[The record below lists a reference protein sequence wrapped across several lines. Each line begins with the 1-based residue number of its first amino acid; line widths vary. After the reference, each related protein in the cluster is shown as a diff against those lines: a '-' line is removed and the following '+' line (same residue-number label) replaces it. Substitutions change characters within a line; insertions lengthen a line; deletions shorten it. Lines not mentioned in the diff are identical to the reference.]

1 MSTSGRPGSGLPPR
15 SAARADSHRPSE
27 VIAQPVAAPV
37 PEASG
42 GELTPGDAGRG
53 LAEKCVAA
61 MGDGPQP
68 RAAVDGPPVVVVV
81 SKLGLTDVDAGSDT
95 DSHAEDV
102 ALLVMPMFH
111 ANSLYFSSPLP
122 TSARPA
128 SSTTT
133 TVSTPRT
140 C

>member
-1 MSTSGRPGSGLPPR
+1 MLAVASLKSVWPPW
-15 SAARADSHRPSE
+15 AMARNR
-27 VIAQPVAAPV
+27 APR
-37 PEASG
+37 
-42 GELTPGDAGRG
+42 LTP
-53 LAEKCVAA
+53 
-61 MGDGPQP
+61 
-68 RAAVDGPPVVVVV
+68 PPVVVVV

-95 DSHAEDV
+95 DSHAEDL
-102 ALLVMPMFH
+102 ALLVMPTFH